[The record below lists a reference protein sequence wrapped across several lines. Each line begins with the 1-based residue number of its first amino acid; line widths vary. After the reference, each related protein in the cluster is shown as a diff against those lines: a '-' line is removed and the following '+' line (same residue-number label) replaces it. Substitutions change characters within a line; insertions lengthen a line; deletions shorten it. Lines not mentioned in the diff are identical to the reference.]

1 MLTINLDIELPH
13 SNPETI
19 EIIEKN
25 IVLPRYA
32 PFILF
37 EPSRYFQAWSYHLQ
51 HVLLQKEKKFCNNGR
66 FIIRYHPSSK
76 MVLYKESDNG
86 ILSTDLFCLR
96 EEIMTLITLYEDIPD
111 YQASG
116 SWQESKLLV
125 RNLSDSVNY

>member
-51 HVLLQKEKKFCNNGR
+51 HVLLKKEKKFCNNGR

-76 MVLYKESDNG
+76 MVLYKESVNG